1 MVKKRTTRFLLISL
15 VVIIFLTPLVKA
27 EEPVLEIVINI
38 PQFKLYLYE
47 NQILIRQYPI
57 GVGNEI
63 RPSVLGKTEVINR
76 VVNPTYYPPRWWE
89 KGIEPIP
96 PGPDNP
102 VGTRWI
108 GLGFPSYGIHGTN
121 NPGSIGKAM
130 SAGCIRMYNADVEE
144 LMDLVPIG
152 TPVSLIYQTIIV
164 NQDPLINTKTITIL
178 PDIYNNSS
186 NSLDNVKQI
195 LAQRH
200 WTDVYLPVLEFMMDN
215 AVGMIMPLPIAMDI
229 KINDQLMDQK
239 AVKYG
244 KKYYIP
250 LNQWED
256 IATSNR
262 SYRDFKLWD
271 GKYVNLI
278 EFANTHGCGF
288 NIGDEIEL
296 FDVEV
301 VLFDNPIGVNG
312 FLLDNQLYLS
322 VDELS
327 SEVGLPIP
335 DFPNELIRKI
345 AGNSYL
351 DQSGIEAW
359 GFTIDWEYPLRQAKL
374 QIPQAYLDQELL
386 GIALTKVNRDIYVP
400 LNPVL
405 DLIKAKPDFSNDE
418 NTLFFNDTH
427 GVEML
432 KVNDLVYVPEWVIR
446 WLMPGAEL
454 SIVYP

>member
-1 MVKKRTTRFLLISL
+1 MLLVSL
-15 VVIIFLTPLVKA
+15 VVIIFSNPLVKA
-27 EEPVLEIVINI
+27 EDSAVEIVINI

-57 GVGNEI
+57 GVGNEV

-89 KGIEPIP
+89 RGVEPIP

-121 NPGSIGKAM
+121 NPDSIGKAM
-130 SAGCIRMYNADVEE
+130 SAGCIRMYNADIEE
-144 LMDLVPIG
+144 LIELVPIG

-164 NQDPLINTKTITIL
+164 NQDPLLNTKTIAVY
-178 PDIYNNSS
+178 PDIYNSSS
-186 NSLDNVKQI
+186 NTVANAKQI
-195 LAQRH
+195 LEQRQ
-200 WTDVYLPVLEFMMDN
+200 WNDVYLPVLECIMDN
-215 AVGMIMPLPIAMDI
+215 STGMNMPLPIAVDI
-229 KINDQLMDQK
+229 RVNDQLLDQK

-256 IATSNR
+256 AAVSDS
-262 SYRDFKLWD
+262 SYQDFKLWD

-278 EFANTHGCGF
+278 EFANTNGCGYHV
-288 NIGDEIEL
+288 GDEIEI

-301 VLFDNPIGVNG
+301 VLFDEPIGLNA
-312 FLLDNQLYLS
+312 FLFDNQLYLS

-327 SEVGLPIP
+327 NKVGLPVP
-335 DFPNELIRKI
+335 DFLNGMIKEIE
-345 AGNSYL
+345 GNRCL
-351 DQSGIEAW
+351 DQSGIKAW
-359 GFTIDWEYPLRQAKL
+359 GFTIDWEYPLRQVKL
-374 QIPQAYLDQELL
+374 QIPQAYLDQKLL
-386 GIALTKVNRDIYVP
+386 GIALTEINEEIYVP
-400 LNPVL
+400 FNPII
-405 DLIKAKPDFSNDE
+405 DLIKAKPNFLNDE
-418 NTLFFNDTH
+418 NTLLFYNTH

-454 SIVYP
+454 SIIYP